1 MNKENIKNDDEE
13 IEIDLENVF
22 INFIIGLK
30 KFGIILICLILI
42 YTGGRYVHAK
52 MKFIPQY
59 SSEATFAVSANGD
72 DVTELVKTYSYLLT
86 GSMMKEIVSEDLG
99 VGTLP
104 ASIEVTEVENTN
116 FLLLKATSTNIDMAY
131 NIVQSVLKNYNSTLS
146 LVVSNVELEVIVPP
160 EKNNVPI
167 NQSNELSV
175 AKISFVQS
183 GGVSLGILLLYALF
197 RRTVQTPK
205 DFKQCLH
212 IEHLTSI
219 PFFEFKRRNRKI
231 NKSLLITNSKIS
243 QNFIDSYKLL
253 RRRVENFNLKSGA
266 NTFLITSCV
275 PQEGKTTTALNLA
288 ISLANKGKK
297 TLLIDGDLRM
307 CSIGDKLNLKYD
319 YELSKII
326 NDKSLNIND
335 LQTTLISNLTV
346 IGNNQKITNSSE
358 ILSSKFLPNLLKFYQ
373 QHFDYVIV
381 DSAPIGLLGDGKI
394 LARYCQGAIIVVR
407 QDKVRNSII
416 LNDITKLA
424 DEGITIVGGVLN
436 GVKRNIT
443 NYGYYSY
450 YYRYNKKYRGLKR

>member
-1 MNKENIKNDDEE
+1 MNKEMIKHEDEE
-13 IEIDLENVF
+13 IEIDLENIF
-22 INFIIGLK
+22 INFFVGLR
-30 KFGIILICLILI
+30 KFGIVFICLIVI
-42 YTGGRYVHAK
+42 YTGIRYVKAK
-52 MKFIPQY
+52 IDFVPQY
-59 SSEATFAVSANGD
+59 SCEATFAVSANGD

-86 GSMMKEIVSEDLG
+86 GNMMKEIVSEDLG

-104 ASIEVTEVENTN
+104 ATITVDEVENTN
-116 FLLLKATSTNIDMAY
+116 FLLLKVTSTNIDMAY
-131 NIVQSVLKNYNSTLS
+131 NVVSSVLENYNSTLN

-160 EKNNVPI
+160 EKKDTPI
-167 NQSNELSV
+167 NQSDELKV
-175 AKISFVQS
+175 AKMSLLQS

-197 RRTVQTPK
+197 RKTVQSPK

-212 IEHLTSI
+212 IEYLSSI
-219 PFFEFKRRNRKI
+219 PYFEFKRRNRKI
-231 NKSLLITNSKIS
+231 DKSLLINNSKIN

-253 RRRVENFNLKSGA
+253 RRCIENFNLKNGA

-307 CSIGDKLNLKYD
+307 CSVGEKLMITYQC
-319 YELSKII
+319 ELSKII
-326 NDKSLNIND
+326 SEERLDLSD
-335 LQTTLISNLTV
+335 LQKTSIENLTV
-346 IGNNQKITNSSE
+346 VGNNQKISNSGE
-358 ILSSKFLPNLLKFYQ
+358 ILSSKFLPDLIKFYQ
-373 QHFDYVIV
+373 QYFDYVIV

-407 QDKVRNSII
+407 QDKVRNSLI

-424 DEGITIVGGVLN
+424 DEGIEIVGGVLN
-436 GVKRNIT
+436 GVKRNFT

-450 YYRYNKKYRGLKR
+450 YYRYNKKYRGIK

>member
-1 MNKENIKNDDEE
+1 MNKEMIKHEDEE
-13 IEIDLENVF
+13 IEIDLENIF
-22 INFIIGLK
+22 INFFVGLR
-30 KFGIILICLILI
+30 KFGIVFICLIVI
-42 YTGGRYVHAK
+42 YTGIRYVKAK
-52 MKFIPQY
+52 IDFVPQY
-59 SSEATFAVSANGD
+59 SCEATFAVSANGD

-86 GSMMKEIVSEDLG
+86 GNMMKEIVSEDLG

-104 ASIEVTEVENTN
+104 ATITVDEVENTN
-116 FLLLKATSTNIDMAY
+116 FLLLKVISTNIDMAY
-131 NIVQSVLKNYNSTLS
+131 NVVSSVLENYNSTLN

-160 EKNNVPI
+160 EKKDTPI
-167 NQSNELSV
+167 NQSDELKV
-175 AKISFVQS
+175 AKMSLLQS

-197 RRTVQTPK
+197 RKTVQSPK

-212 IEHLTSI
+212 IEHLSSI
-219 PFFEFKRRNRKI
+219 PYFEFKRCNRKI
-231 NKSLLITNSKIS
+231 DKSLLITNSKIN

-253 RRRVENFNLKSGA
+253 RRRVENFNLKNGA

-307 CSIGDKLNLKYD
+307 CSVGEKLMITYQC
-319 YELSKII
+319 ELSKII
-326 NDKSLNIND
+326 SEERLDLSD
-335 LQTTLISNLTV
+335 LQKTSIENLTV
-346 IGNNQKITNSSE
+346 VGNNQKISNSGE
-358 ILSSKFLPNLLKFYQ
+358 ILSSKFLPDLIKFYQ
-373 QHFDYVIV
+373 QYFDYVIV

-407 QDKVRNSII
+407 QDKVRNSLI

-424 DEGITIVGGVLN
+424 DEGIEIVGGVLN
-436 GVKRNIT
+436 GVKRNLT

-450 YYRYNKKYRGLKR
+450 YYRYNKKYRGNK

>member
-1 MNKENIKNDDEE
+1 MNKEMIKHEDEE
-13 IEIDLENVF
+13 IEIDLENIF
-22 INFIIGLK
+22 INFFVGLR
-30 KFGIILICLILI
+30 KFGIVFICLIVI
-42 YTGGRYVHAK
+42 YTGIRYVKAK
-52 MKFIPQY
+52 IDFVPQY
-59 SSEATFAVSANGD
+59 SCEATFAVSANGD

-86 GSMMKEIVSEDLG
+86 GNMMKEIVSEDLG

-104 ASIEVTEVENTN
+104 ATITVDEVENTN
-116 FLLLKATSTNIDMAY
+116 FLLLKVTSTNIDMAY
-131 NIVQSVLKNYNSTLS
+131 NVVSSVLENYNSTLN

-160 EKNNVPI
+160 EKKDTPI
-167 NQSNELSV
+167 NQSDELKV
-175 AKISFVQS
+175 AKMSLLQS

-197 RRTVQTPK
+197 RKTVQSPK

-212 IEHLTSI
+212 IEYLSSI
-219 PFFEFKRRNRKI
+219 PYFEFKRRNRKI
-231 NKSLLITNSKIS
+231 DKSLLINNSKIN

-253 RRRVENFNLKSGA
+253 RRRIENFNLKNGA

-307 CSIGDKLNLKYD
+307 CSVGEKLMITYQC
-319 YELSKII
+319 ELSKII
-326 NDKSLNIND
+326 SEERLDLSD
-335 LQTTLISNLTV
+335 LQKTSIENLTV
-346 IGNNQKITNSSE
+346 VGNNQKISNSGE
-358 ILSSKFLPNLLKFYQ
+358 ILSSKFLPDLIKFYQ
-373 QHFDYVIV
+373 QYFDYVIV

-407 QDKVRNSII
+407 QDKVRNSLI

-424 DEGITIVGGVLN
+424 DEGIEIVGGVLN
-436 GVKRNIT
+436 GVKRNLT

-450 YYRYNKKYRGLKR
+450 YYRYNKKYRGNK

>member
-1 MNKENIKNDDEE
+1 MNKEMIKHEDEE
-13 IEIDLENVF
+13 IEIDLENIF
-22 INFIIGLK
+22 INFFVGLR
-30 KFGIILICLILI
+30 KFGIVFICLIVI
-42 YTGGRYVHAK
+42 YTGIRYVKAK
-52 MKFIPQY
+52 IDFVPQY
-59 SSEATFAVSANGD
+59 SCEATFAVSANGD

-86 GSMMKEIVSEDLG
+86 GNMMKEIVSEDLG

-104 ASIEVTEVENTN
+104 ATITVDEVENTN
-116 FLLLKATSTNIDMAY
+116 FLLLKVTSTNIDMAY
-131 NIVQSVLKNYNSTLS
+131 NVVSSVLENYNSTLN

-160 EKNNVPI
+160 EKKDTPI
-167 NQSNELSV
+167 NQSDELKV
-175 AKISFVQS
+175 AKMSLLQS

-197 RRTVQTPK
+197 RKTVQSPK

-212 IEHLTSI
+212 IEYLSSI
-219 PFFEFKRRNRKI
+219 PYFEFKRRNRKI
-231 NKSLLITNSKIS
+231 DKSLLITNSKIN

-253 RRRVENFNLKSGA
+253 RRRIENFNLKNGA

-307 CSIGDKLNLKYD
+307 CSVGEKLMITYQC
-319 YELSKII
+319 ELSKII
-326 NDKSLNIND
+326 SEERLDLSD
-335 LQTTLISNLTV
+335 LQKTSIENLTV
-346 IGNNQKITNSSE
+346 VGNNQKISNSGE
-358 ILSSKFLPNLLKFYQ
+358 ILSSKFLPDLIKFYQ
-373 QHFDYVIV
+373 QYFDYVIV

-407 QDKVRNSII
+407 QDKVRNSLI

-424 DEGITIVGGVLN
+424 DEGIEIVGGVLN
-436 GVKRNIT
+436 GVKRNLT

-450 YYRYNKKYRGLKR
+450 YYRYNKKYRGNK

>member
-1 MNKENIKNDDEE
+1 MNKEMIKHEDEE
-13 IEIDLENVF
+13 IEIDLENIF
-22 INFIIGLK
+22 INFFVGLR
-30 KFGIILICLILI
+30 KFGIVFICLIVI
-42 YTGGRYVHAK
+42 YTGIRYVKAK
-52 MKFIPQY
+52 IDFVPQY
-59 SSEATFAVSANGD
+59 SCEATFAVSANGD

-86 GSMMKEIVSEDLG
+86 GNMMKEIVSEDLG

-104 ASIEVTEVENTN
+104 ATITVDEVENTN
-116 FLLLKATSTNIDMAY
+116 FLLLKVISTNIDMAY
-131 NIVQSVLKNYNSTLS
+131 NVVSSVLENYNSTLN

-160 EKNNVPI
+160 EKKDTPI
-167 NQSNELSV
+167 NQSDELKV
-175 AKISFVQS
+175 AKMSLLQS

-197 RRTVQTPK
+197 RKTVQSPK

-212 IEHLTSI
+212 IEYLSSI
-219 PFFEFKRRNRKI
+219 PYFEFKRRNRKI
-231 NKSLLITNSKIS
+231 DKSLLITNSKIN

-253 RRRVENFNLKSGA
+253 RRRIENFNLKNGA

-307 CSIGDKLNLKYD
+307 CSVGEKLMITYQC
-319 YELSKII
+319 ELSKII
-326 NDKSLNIND
+326 SEERLDLSD
-335 LQTTLISNLTV
+335 LQKTSIENLTV
-346 IGNNQKITNSSE
+346 VGNNQKISNSGE
-358 ILSSKFLPNLLKFYQ
+358 ILSSKFLPDLIKFYQ
-373 QHFDYVIV
+373 QYFDYVIV

-407 QDKVRNSII
+407 QDKVRNSLI

-424 DEGITIVGGVLN
+424 DEGIEIVGGVLN
-436 GVKRNIT
+436 GVKRNLT

-450 YYRYNKKYRGLKR
+450 YYRYNKKYRGNK

>member
-1 MNKENIKNDDEE
+1 MNKEMIKHEDEE
-13 IEIDLENVF
+13 IEIDLENIF
-22 INFIIGLK
+22 INFFVGLR
-30 KFGIILICLILI
+30 KFGIVFICLIVI
-42 YTGGRYVHAK
+42 YTGIRYVKAK
-52 MKFIPQY
+52 IDFVPQY
-59 SSEATFAVSANGD
+59 SCEATFAVSANGD

-86 GSMMKEIVSEDLG
+86 GNMMKKIVSEDLG

-104 ASIEVTEVENTN
+104 ATITVDEVENTN
-116 FLLLKATSTNIDMAY
+116 FLLLKVTSTNIDMAY
-131 NIVQSVLKNYNSTLS
+131 NVVSSVLENYNSTLN

-160 EKNNVPI
+160 EKKDTPI
-167 NQSNELSV
+167 NQSDELKV
-175 AKISFVQS
+175 AKMSLLQS

-197 RRTVQTPK
+197 RKTVQSPK

-212 IEHLTSI
+212 IEYLSSI
-219 PFFEFKRRNRKI
+219 PYFEFKRRNRKI
-231 NKSLLITNSKIS
+231 DKSLLITNSKIN

-253 RRRVENFNLKSGA
+253 RRRIENFNLKNGA

-307 CSIGDKLNLKYD
+307 CSVGEKLMITYQC
-319 YELSKII
+319 ELSKII
-326 NDKSLNIND
+326 SEERLDLSD
-335 LQTTLISNLTV
+335 LQKTSIENLTV
-346 IGNNQKITNSSE
+346 VGNNQKISNSGE
-358 ILSSKFLPNLLKFYQ
+358 ILSSKFLPDLIKFYQ
-373 QHFDYVIV
+373 QYFDYVIV

-407 QDKVRNSII
+407 QDKVRNSLI

-424 DEGITIVGGVLN
+424 DEGIEIVGGVLN
-436 GVKRNIT
+436 GVKRNLT

-450 YYRYNKKYRGLKR
+450 YYRYNKKYRGNK

>member
-1 MNKENIKNDDEE
+1 MNKEMIKHEDEE
-13 IEIDLENVF
+13 IEIDLENIF
-22 INFIIGLK
+22 INFFVGLR
-30 KFGIILICLILI
+30 KFGIVFICLIVI
-42 YTGGRYVHAK
+42 YTGIRYVKAK
-52 MKFIPQY
+52 IDFVPQY
-59 SSEATFAVSANGD
+59 SCEATFAVSANGD

-86 GSMMKEIVSEDLG
+86 GNMMKEIVSEDLG

-104 ASIEVTEVENTN
+104 ATITVDEVENTN
-116 FLLLKATSTNIDMAY
+116 FLLLKVTSTNIDMAY
-131 NIVQSVLKNYNSTLS
+131 NVVSSVLENYNSTLN

-160 EKNNVPI
+160 EKKDTPI
-167 NQSNELSV
+167 NQSDELKV
-175 AKISFVQS
+175 AKMSLLQS

-197 RRTVQTPK
+197 RKTVQSPK

-212 IEHLTSI
+212 IEYLSSI
-219 PFFEFKRRNRKI
+219 PYFEFKRRNRKI
-231 NKSLLITNSKIS
+231 DKSLLINNSKIN

-253 RRRVENFNLKSGA
+253 RRRIENFNLKNGA

-307 CSIGDKLNLKYD
+307 CSVGEKLMITYQC
-319 YELSKII
+319 ELSKII
-326 NDKSLNIND
+326 SEERLDLSD
-335 LQTTLISNLTV
+335 LQKTSIENLTV
-346 IGNNQKITNSSE
+346 VGNNQKISNSGE
-358 ILSSKFLPNLLKFYQ
+358 ILSSKFLPDLIKFYQ
-373 QHFDYVIV
+373 QYFDYVIV

-407 QDKVRNSII
+407 QDKVRNSLI

-424 DEGITIVGGVLN
+424 DEGIEIVGGVLN
-436 GVKRNIT
+436 GVKHNFT

-450 YYRYNKKYRGLKR
+450 YYRYNKKYRGIK

>member
-1 MNKENIKNDDEE
+1 MNKEMIKHEDEE
-13 IEIDLENVF
+13 IEIDLENIF
-22 INFIIGLK
+22 INFFVGLR
-30 KFGIILICLILI
+30 KFGIVFICLIVI
-42 YTGGRYVHAK
+42 YTGIRYVKAK
-52 MKFIPQY
+52 IDFVPQY
-59 SSEATFAVSANGD
+59 SCEATFAVSANGD

-86 GSMMKEIVSEDLG
+86 GNMMKEIVSEDLG

-104 ASIEVTEVENTN
+104 ATITVDEVENTN
-116 FLLLKATSTNIDMAY
+116 FLLLKVISTNIDMAY
-131 NIVQSVLKNYNSTLS
+131 NVVSSVLENYNSTLN

-160 EKNNVPI
+160 EKKDTPI
-167 NQSNELSV
+167 NQSDELKV
-175 AKISFVQS
+175 AKMSLLQS

-197 RRTVQTPK
+197 RKTVQSPK

-212 IEHLTSI
+212 IEHLSSI
-219 PFFEFKRRNRKI
+219 PYFEFKRRNRKI
-231 NKSLLITNSKIS
+231 DKSLLITNSKIN

-253 RRRVENFNLKSGA
+253 RRRVENFNLKNGA

-307 CSIGDKLNLKYD
+307 CSVGEKLMITYQC
-319 YELSKII
+319 ELSKII
-326 NDKSLNIND
+326 SEERLDLSD
-335 LQTTLISNLTV
+335 LQKTSIENLTV
-346 IGNNQKITNSSE
+346 VGNNQKISNSGE
-358 ILSSKFLPNLLKFYQ
+358 ILSSKFLPDLIKFYQ
-373 QHFDYVIV
+373 QYFDYVIV

-407 QDKVRNSII
+407 QDKVRNSLI

-424 DEGITIVGGVLN
+424 DEGIEIVGGVLN
-436 GVKRNIT
+436 GVKRNLT

-450 YYRYNKKYRGLKR
+450 YYRYNKKYRGNK

>member
-1 MNKENIKNDDEE
+1 MNKEMIKHEDEE
-13 IEIDLENVF
+13 IEIDLENIF
-22 INFIIGLK
+22 INFFVGLR
-30 KFGIILICLILI
+30 KFGIVFICLIVI
-42 YTGGRYVHAK
+42 YTGIRYVKAK
-52 MKFIPQY
+52 IDFVPQY
-59 SSEATFAVSANGD
+59 SCEATFAVSANGD

-86 GSMMKEIVSEDLG
+86 GNMMKEIVSEDLG

-104 ASIEVTEVENTN
+104 ATITVDEVENTN
-116 FLLLKATSTNIDMAY
+116 FLLLKVTSTNIDMAY
-131 NIVQSVLKNYNSTLS
+131 NVVSSVLENYNSTLN

-160 EKNNVPI
+160 EKKDTPI
-167 NQSNELSV
+167 NQSDELKV
-175 AKISFVQS
+175 AKMSLLQS

-197 RRTVQTPK
+197 RKTVQSPK

-212 IEHLTSI
+212 IEYLSSI
-219 PFFEFKRRNRKI
+219 PYFEFKRRNRKI
-231 NKSLLITNSKIS
+231 DKSLLINNSKIN

-253 RRRVENFNLKSGA
+253 RRRIENFNLKNGV

-307 CSIGDKLNLKYD
+307 CSVGEKLMITYQC
-319 YELSKII
+319 ELSKII
-326 NDKSLNIND
+326 SEERLDLSD
-335 LQTTLISNLTV
+335 LQKTSIENLTV
-346 IGNNQKITNSSE
+346 VGNNQKISNSGE
-358 ILSSKFLPNLLKFYQ
+358 ILSSKFLPDLIKFYQ
-373 QHFDYVIV
+373 QYFDYVIV

-407 QDKVRNSII
+407 QDKVRNSLI

-424 DEGITIVGGVLN
+424 DEGIEIVGGVLN
-436 GVKRNIT
+436 GVKRNLT

-450 YYRYNKKYRGLKR
+450 YYRYNKKYRGNK